1 MNNDAKNLLP
11 AYRRFYETPIRGK
24 RTVVNINFFQDLVR
38 LVRSTSPFQSLHR
51 TCALI
56 QTLYSYRLCSKILIQ
71 SHGLKT
77 ILEDF
82 CVKNSK

>member
-1 MNNDAKNLLP
+1 MSNDAKNLLP
-11 AYRRFYETPIRGK
+11 TYHQFYETPIRGK
-24 RTVVNINFFQDLVR
+24 RTVVNITFLPR
-38 LVRSTSPFQSLHR
+38 LSLSSQVQSLHR

-56 QTLYSYRLCSKILIQ
+56 QTLYFHQLCSKILIQ